1 MKDDIETNSR
11 LRWLE
16 DILIELASLF
26 VLGTFLTTVALWA
39 SIMTQRV

>member
-1 MKDDIETNSR
+1 MKDNIQTNSP
-11 LRWLE
+11 LTWLE
-16 DILIELASLF
+16 DMLIELASLV

>member
-1 MKDDIETNSR
+1 MNDNIESNSP

-16 DILIELASLF
+16 DMLIELASLF

-39 SIMTQRV
+39 SIMTRRV